1 MITFFL
7 RRWWLAKAFQEQ
19 TAVFHCVNVC
29 VDWPLFA
36 LPTTITCVNICV
48 DWPLFALPTSI
59 TGDYHP
65 PETPIVYHRVR
76 KCKFSKCRIAYYPN
90 AMATRSILLLSGDIE
105 VNPGW
110 GNGLKKFDS
119 THVSKNQRSVGSTPP
134 VISDIPVRISER
146 RYSTHSYLN
155 QHQSPTRIS
164 IKRVPFIKSSS
175 TPLSLCLLNS
185 RSVRNKSAAFFD
197 YICECKA
204 DLVAVTET
212 WLRCCD
218 DAIRAEL
225 CLDGYKLL
233 DHVRDCRQG
242 GGTALLF
249 RDSLTVK

>member
-1 MITFFL
+1 MITILL

-19 TAVFHCVNVC
+19 TAVFHCVNV
-29 VDWPLFA
+29 
-36 LPTTITCVNICV
+36 CV

-134 VISDIPVRISER
+134 VISHIPERISER

-197 YICECKA
+197 YIRECKA

-233 DHVRDCRQG
+233 DHVRDCRHG